1 MQLAALRGCTALEG
15 WDWQST
21 AIANPTPPACERY
34 GDGRGLS
41 AEQAIAVQNL
51 AWPQSYEGVIGRL
64 GYPDCRTEDHDIY
77 RLPSGGFAQI
87 QYAGRTAIAA
97 TLLPPPQAN
106 DH

>member
-21 AIANPTPPACERY
+21 AIANPTPPAQTCERY

-41 AEQAIAVQNL
+41 EQQAIAVQNL

-64 GYPDCRTEDHDIY
+64 GYPDCRADAYDLY
-77 RLPSGGFAQI
+77 RLPSGGLAQI
-87 QYAGRTAIAA
+87 HYSGRIATSL
-97 TLLPPPQAN
+97 TLIP
-106 DH
+106 